1 MNGCS
6 LARDDVNITITNG
19 GGRGEMR
26 SFGSSVGDGAITHI
40 SSSSRDEWVGGG
52 GGEGGQKGDQE
63 RPREIVHAVKTRGTN
78 RYHINQGRPCSGDQG
93 RPLETTETSETM
105 QLRPGRPTDTT

>member
-6 LARDDVNITITNG
+6 LPHAPDDVNITITNG

-52 GGEGGQKGDQE
+52 GVEGRGGK
-63 RPREIVHAVKTRGTN
+63 RETKR
-78 RYHINQGRPCSGDQG
+78 DQG
-93 RPLETTETSETM
+93 DCACS
-105 QLRPGRPTDTT
+105 